1 MPQTD
6 SARSVQLY
14 RLSLF
19 LQRIFF
25 QLHQPFGSS
34 KHGHE
39 SGHQLR
45 KLAGRTLYLVHQLQ
59 EGRHAAERQRVERHT
74 DGSPRE
80 GDKIAEGEAEVQD
93 EVGED
98 RELRPAHHPAAELA
112 LCPLQPAHD
121 HFVALERLDEH
132 PVLDGLL
139 ENALDLRIRVAHF
152 SCQPPHLAHINLA
165 DQDKQRYHD
174 DNENR
179 QPPVHRHQIEKRA
192 EEHRQRRDRT
202 RYGLSEEAHHIGDIK
217 LQPVQHIATVVTL
230 LPMPFR
236 AQDTVEHTLLHT
248 VLRLDAQQVPHP
260 YGSNVQGEVAE
271 NQSSHDGYRHID
283 TAVDDMRRHVDG
295 VLDSPYGSQR
305 DTHTE
310 DAYHCVQHRLL
321 TVSAPGDPEPAEDFP
336 GRIVRVRNLQ
346 ESFYP
351 VHHCFLLVFVFKGG
365 EVCAASGER
374 RKGLPQHPEK
384 GRRNCCPRTDRQPS
398 SPS

>member
-1 MPQTD
+1 MEDEVGTALLEHGNHLFFRGIHFPKQQVLTDCTAEERVALRHIDEVGTHERCQLHAFLSVVDFHRPFLRLQQGEKHTHKCGFSCARLAENGCAGTGIEVEAEVFQYLPVAVVIAVIHVPQTD

-80 GDKIAEGEAEVQD
+80 GDKIAESESEVQD

-98 RELRPAHHPAAELA
+98 RELRPAHHPAAEFA
-112 LCPLQPAHD
+112 LCTLQSAHD
-121 HFVALERLDEH
+121 HLVALERLDEH
-132 PVLDGLL
+132 SVLDGLL

-174 DNENR
+174 DDENR
-179 QPPVHRHQIEKRA
+179 QTPVH
-192 EEHRQRRDRT
+192 
-202 RYGLSEEAHHIGDIK
+202 
-217 LQPVQHIATVVTL
+217 
-230 LPMPFR
+230 
-236 AQDTVEHTLLHT
+236 
-248 VLRLDAQQVPHP
+248 
-260 YGSNVQGEVAE
+260 
-271 NQSSHDGYRHID
+271 
-283 TAVDDMRRHVDG
+283 
-295 VLDSPYGSQR
+295 
-305 DTHTE
+305 
-310 DAYHCVQHRLL
+310 
-321 TVSAPGDPEPAEDFP
+321 
-336 GRIVRVRNLQ
+336 
-346 ESFYP
+346 
-351 VHHCFLLVFVFKGG
+351 
-365 EVCAASGER
+365 
-374 RKGLPQHPEK
+374 
-384 GRRNCCPRTDRQPS
+384 
-398 SPS
+398 